1 MACHL
6 NLDSTSGLHKNKSF
20 LRHTNIQCTYY
31 ISNLAKK
38 LNASSNILYKF
49 QFKAASILGNLNKS
63 KQTKAKISDA
73 FVSITPFLLLFL
85 TSIPLVTP

>member
-20 LRHTNIQCTYY
+20 LRHTDIQRVYY

-38 LNASSNILYKF
+38 LNTSSITLDKF
-49 QFKAASILGNLNKS
+49 QFKAAAVLVNLNKS
-63 KQTKAKISDA
+63 KQTKLK
-73 FVSITPFLLLFL
+73 
-85 TSIPLVTP
+85 LVML